1 MIPVIGLLTVKFDW
15 SFSQVVLMDKES
27 LPTGIAI
34 PRSIQKFDNASTPFL
49 RFKSSIFSPHA
60 AIQLADALIE
70 EIDSMHGFA
79 YYDRKNKTGGFIHG
93 DYGKKVEI
101 AILDSN
107 FNIIDD
113 AFEHGVKG
121 FVSTEQLAKE
131 IINLVIG
138 D

>member
-1 MIPVIGLLTVKFDW
+1 MFGFTKTKHGSSKFLYSVVIEVLTSLTGAIAEMIPVIGLLTVKFDW

-70 EIDSMHGFA
+70 EIDSIGTDIILVTA
-79 YYDRKNKTGGFIHG
+79 SAT
-93 DYGKKVEI
+93 
-101 AILDSN
+101 AIRIEAAAL
-107 FNIIDD
+107 
-113 AFEHGVKG
+113 
-121 FVSTEQLAKE
+121 
-131 IINLVIG
+131 
-138 D
+138 